1 MAAGRPGILRALYQR
16 LGTGPAGRE
25 LGVGKAER
33 ALGGGAGT
41 WAPGGLTRSGEE
53 GHGASRGPVVLAL
66 KRRGLKDPETLSA
79 AHGCTCAWGR
89 PRPRASPR
97 GELGGGV
104 RWWPRRD
111 VADGRRGNATP
122 ARTPCPPGSGRSRS
136 VRCTQVPLQTPGAA
150 ARKRRVSCSREM
162 YSLVGN
168 SGKK

>member
-1 MAAGRPGILRALYQR
+1 MVAAGRPGILRALYQR

-41 WAPGGLTRSGEE
+41 WAPGGLTWSGEE

-111 VADGRRGNATP
+111 VAG
-122 ARTPCPPGSGRSRS
+122 RTPRQRHAGENA
-136 VRCTQVPLQTPGAA
+136 VP
-150 ARKRRVSCSREM
+150 SRERLFTERALHAG
-162 YSLVGN
+162 SAPNARCSSAQETGFLL
-168 SGKK
+168 S